1 MLMGLS
7 SERKTDDGR
16 LHGTMSLSPRVG
28 TGSGSSLGP
37 SEGQE
42 KRPRVDVRVAAEGF
56 PVKIFG
62 KEARPLGRRVGFK
75 ENGEGKK

>member
-1 MLMGLS
+1 
-7 SERKTDDGR
+7 
-16 LHGTMSLSPRVG
+16 MSWSPGVG

-42 KRPRVDVRVAAEGF
+42 ERPRVDVWVAAEGF
-56 PVKIFG
+56 SVKIFG
-62 KEARPLGRRVGFK
+62 KEARPSGRRVGFK